1 MEKAKITGRIK
12 QVIGAVVDVSFDE
25 ALPEIYTALEVDKKD
40 SKLILPAKRSFLF
53 DFVKEKVIDYE
64 IIVVS
69 PDEIDAALNN
79 PDLNLN
85 KLEALTSAKI
95 IKALVERNPD
105 VKIEVM
111 LDSPTNTP
119 APYIAYV
126 EGLVKNPDVI
136 IKAETKADMNYI
148 SVGSGSILA
157 KVTRD
162 ELIDKMELDAKSI
175 IGSDEIGSGYP
186 SDPKTKLFVAKY
198 WDKLDSVKG
207 GFFRKTWKSKGETKL
222 LGPKN
227 TQKTSKNA
235 FFDVF
240 SNVYSRAETRFCKN
254 RCSIGGTFFTGR
266 SFLARDANR
275 RD

>member
-1 MEKAKITGRIK
+1 MAGCVTTVELDRELK
-12 QVIGAVVDVSFDE
+12 E
-25 ALPEIYTALEVDKKD
+25 AGVKD

-95 IKALVERNPD
+95 IKALVERNPG

-207 GFFRKTWKSKGETKL
+207 GFFRKTWKTYTNVVKAKAQTG
-222 LGPKN
+222 LGR
-227 TQKTSKNA
+227 
-235 FFDVF
+235 
-240 SNVYSRAETRFCKN
+240 Y
-254 RCSIGGTFFTGR
+254 
-266 SFLARDANR
+266 
-275 RD
+275 